1 MSVDLTQSEANE
13 LMAMPKRASTED
25 IQQFPSLGGKLVIE
39 LESLDKSED
48 FLLDVTR
55 SRIDF
60 SRITYQ
66 NRSRVVVVLKRLDLN
81 GAPHR
86 NPDDQIIPCPHLH
99 TYREGFGDKWAA
111 PVPAGQ
117 FTNLDDMSLTL
128 CEFMTDCNVVQV
140 PMIQTGLF

>member
-1 MSVDLTQSEANE
+1 MSIDLTQAEANE
-13 LMAMPKRASTED
+13 LMAMPKRASTTG
-25 IQQFPSLGGKLVIE
+25 IQQFPSVGGKLVIE
-39 LESLDKSED
+39 LESVDKSED

-66 NRSRVVVVLKRLDLN
+66 NRGRVVVVLRRLDLN

-99 TYREGFGDKWAA
+99 TYREGYGDKWAE
-111 PVPAGQ
+111 PVPNGK
-117 FTNLDDMSLTL
+117 FTNLGNMSLTL
-128 CEFMTDCNVVQV
+128 AEFMAECNVVEA
-140 PMIQTGLF
+140 PMIQAGLF

>member
-1 MSVDLTQSEANE
+1 
-13 LMAMPKRASTED
+13 MAMPKRASTTG
-25 IQQFPSLGGKLVIE
+25 IQQVPSLGGKLVIE
-39 LESLDKSED
+39 LASVDKSED

-66 NRSRVVVVLKRLDLN
+66 NRGRVVVVLKRLDLN

-99 TYREGFGDKWAA
+99 TYREGYGDKWAE
-111 PVPAGQ
+111 PVPNCK
-117 FTNLDDMSLTL
+117 FTSLGDMSLTL
-128 CEFMTDCNVVQV
+128 AEFMASATSSRRR
-140 PMIQTGLF
+140 

>member
-1 MSVDLTQSEANE
+1 MSVDLTQSEADE
-13 LMAMPKRASTED
+13 LMAMPKRPCSDGIEM
-25 IQQFPSLGGKLVIE
+25 FPPLGGKLVIE
-39 LESLDKSED
+39 LESVDKSED

-66 NRSRVVVVLKRLDLN
+66 NRGRAVVVLKRLDLN

-86 NPDDQIIPCPHLH
+86 NPDDQVIPCPHLH
-99 TYREGFGDKWAA
+99 TYREGYGDKWAE
-111 PVPAGQ
+111 PISAGK
-117 FTNLDDMSLTL
+117 FTNLGDMSLTL
-128 CEFMTDCNVVQV
+128 AEFMAECNVVDA